1 MRISHLLDVDR
12 LNPPKNIGNS
22 LPGAGNYNGL
32 VLCIVRGDVNL
43 GSGLQA
49 NVLES
54 FVSRAKDKRLQ
65 VRFDLDGFADKVG
78 LQMKLEGEEKQ
89 KEERKEERKEEMK
102 KGN

>member
-12 LNPPKNIGNS
+12 LNPPENIGNS

-78 LQMKLEGEEKQ
+78 LQMKLEGEK
-89 KEERKEERKEEMK
+89 KNRKK
-102 KGN
+102 KGKKKGKRK